1 MPGWCG
7 RLVGVTIAWDDGRD
21 RFGLEVEKRDC
32 EADDENHRGNH
43 YYKSKIINDNINLWS
58 TTSRRGDALH
68 GKDWRQIL

>member
-43 YYKSKIINDNINLWS
+43 YYKSDQVHLS
-58 TTSRRGDALH
+58 SFGT
-68 GKDWRQIL
+68 